1 MDELKFS
8 RGKEVLHMAVAQ
20 TLQMSFLTQAGT
32 RATISLDNP
41 KDTLTQAEVTAAMDQ
56 IIAKNIFNT
65 AGGDLVSKYS
75 AQIVDTT
82 TNVLYEQ

>member
-1 MDELKFS
+1 
-8 RGKEVLHMAVAQ
+8 MAVTQ
-20 TLQMSFLTQAGT
+20 TLQMTFLTEAGT
-32 RATISLDNP
+32 RTTISLDNP

-56 IIAKNIFNT
+56 VIAKNIFNT
-65 AGGDLVSKYS
+65 VGGDLVSKHS